1 MKTPLRVHR
10 NRHVSLAGTALAV
23 LLALFWALTLAA
35 SPDLHER
42 VHPDANH
49 EEHDCGAML
58 FLSGA
63 VGPVLAAV
71 AFALAPP
78 RLPLVR
84 FTALTLPVVWAVR
97 PADRAV
103 LEHAPPWP
111 AHLAMAI

>member
-1 MKTPLRVHR
+1 MKTPSRAHR
-10 NRHVSLAGTALAV
+10 NRRVFLAGTALAV

-42 VHPDANH
+42 VHPDAND
-49 EEHDCGAML
+49 EDHDCGAML

-78 RLPLVR
+78 RLPFIRV
-84 FTALTLPVVWAVR
+84 TALTPPVVR
-97 PADRAV
+97 SILPAERAV
-103 LEHAPPWP
+103 LEHAPPW
-111 AHLAMAI
+111 

>member
-1 MKTPLRVHR
+1 MKSSFRVYR
-10 NRHVSLAGTALAV
+10 NHHVSHAGTALAA

-49 EEHDCGAML
+49 EEHDCGATL

-71 AFALAPP
+71 VFSLAPP
-78 RLPLVR
+78 CLPLVR
-84 FTALTLPVVWAVR
+84 FTALTLPVVWRVR
-97 PADRAV
+97 PTDRAV

-111 AHLAMAI
+111 APLAMAI

>member
-1 MKTPLRVHR
+1 MKTPPRVPR
-10 NRHVSLAGTALAV
+10 NRRVSLAGTAFAV

-49 EEHDCGAML
+49 EGHDCGATL

-63 VGPVLAAV
+63 AGPVLAAV
-71 AFALAPP
+71 AFTLARPC
-78 RLPLVR
+78 LPLVR
-84 FTALTLPVVWAVR
+84 LTAFTPPVVWAVH

-103 LEHAPPWP
+103 LEHAPPRP